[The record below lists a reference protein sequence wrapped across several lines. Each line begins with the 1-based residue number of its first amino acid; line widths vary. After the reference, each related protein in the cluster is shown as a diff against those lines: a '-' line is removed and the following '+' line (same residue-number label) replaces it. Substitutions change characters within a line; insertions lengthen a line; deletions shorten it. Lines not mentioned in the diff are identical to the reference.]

1 VAITSRAA
9 ELRATGRDVISLS
22 AGEPDFP
29 TPAHVQDAAMAAMQR
44 GQTRYT
50 PVQGLPSLRQAIV
63 AKLERE
69 NGLRFAPEEIIV
81 SSGAKQSCYN
91 VCVALLEAGDEAIV
105 PAPYW
110 VSYPDMVRLT
120 GAEPVIIEATADA
133 GFRMTP
139 AQLSAALGP
148 QTRLLIMNSPCNPTG
163 ATYTRTELAALGD
176 VLRAH
181 PQVMVLT
188 DDIYEHIYWGAEPF
202 TTFAQ
207 TCPDLADRTI
217 TVNGV
222 SKAYAMTGWRIGY
235 AAGPIWL
242 IDAMATLQSQSTTH
256 ACSISQA
263 AAETALNGPQDC
275 VRTMNAAFRARYAF
289 IREAL
294 AALPGITLAPATGA
308 FYAFPNVTQ
317 AMTLTGHASDVDF
330 ATALLEQAGVAVV
343 PGSAFG
349 AAGHIRLSFACN
361 EQVLREA
368 VKRLRQFIGA

>member
-1 VAITSRAA
+1 M
-9 ELRATGRDVISLS
+9 ISLS

-29 TPAHVQDAAMAAMQR
+29 TPAHVQDAAMAAMRR

-50 PVQGLPSLRQAIV
+50 PVQGLPSLRQAIS

-69 NGLRFAPEEIIV
+69 NELHYSPEDIIV

-91 VCVALLEAGDEAIV
+91 ACVALLEAGDEAIV

-120 GAEPVIIEATADA
+120 GAEPVIIPTTADA

-139 AQLSAALGP
+139 AQLGAALGP
-148 QTRLLIMNSPCNPTG
+148 QTRLLILNSPCNPTG
-163 ATYTRTELAALGD
+163 ATYTGAELAALGE

-181 PQVMVLT
+181 PQVMVLS
-188 DDIYEHIYWGAEPF
+188 DDIYEHIYWGTEPF
-202 TTFAQ
+202 VTFAQ
-207 TCPDLADRTI
+207 ECPDLADRTI

-235 AAGPIWL
+235 AAGPRWL
-242 IDAMATLQSQSTTH
+242 VDAMATLQSQSTTH

-263 AAETALNGPQDC
+263 AAEAALNGPQDC
-275 VRTMNAAFRARYAF
+275 VRTMSAAFRARYAF

-308 FYAFPNVTQ
+308 FYAFPNVAQ
-317 AMTLTGHASDVDF
+317 AMTQTGYGSDVEF
-330 ATALLEQAGVAVV
+330 AKALLEQAGVAVV

-349 AAGHIRLSFACN
+349 SAEHIRLSFACD
-361 EQVLREA
+361 EQLLREA
-368 VKRLRQFIGA
+368 ITRLRRFIGA